1 MRKRKLRLK
10 QCGKK
15 LLTLPLMICLIF
27 QISAEPLTEPPLNL
41 TESGMKLYSD
51 SEVDILIGEISEAA
65 YEAIEQAASEA
76 ARAAILANLE
86 REAAVLRELQRWRL
100 EAELRQQALMEAKIT
115 GRKNTFLAAAFGIF
129 GGLALGVT
137 GTIIIGGR

>member
-1 MRKRKLRLK
+1 M
-10 QCGKK
+10 
-15 LLTLPLMICLIF
+15 
-27 QISAEPLTEPPLNL
+27 
-41 TESGMKLYSD
+41 
-51 SEVDILIGEISEAA
+51 DILIGEISEAA

-100 EAELRQQALMEAKIT
+100 EVELRQQVLTEARQA

>member
-1 MRKRKLRLK
+1 M
-10 QCGKK
+10 
-15 LLTLPLMICLIF
+15 
-27 QISAEPLTEPPLNL
+27 
-41 TESGMKLYSD
+41 
-51 SEVDILIGEISEAA
+51 DILIGEISEAA
-65 YEAIEQAASEA
+65 YEAIEQAASES

-100 EAELRQQALMEAKIT
+100 EAELRQLALTKARQA